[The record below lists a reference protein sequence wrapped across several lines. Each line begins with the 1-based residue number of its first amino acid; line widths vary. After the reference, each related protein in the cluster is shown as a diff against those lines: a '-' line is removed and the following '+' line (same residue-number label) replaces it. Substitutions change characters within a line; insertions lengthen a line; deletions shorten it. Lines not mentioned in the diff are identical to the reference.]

1 MVSHLPRYSSWV
13 PGEHSIKEGM
23 YPMRTPVKTVS
34 KPYIYSAD
42 ITIAAN
48 AIGQIPFVVNA
59 DYDFHCSAFSFIA
72 ETNNANIIPYF
83 SIQILANDDR
93 IMFDWTRARL
103 FAGQMVELST
113 APDTLYPIG
122 LANWFRFDCPYI
134 FPARSNIVIN
144 LRNDVAVQNVIHFA
158 LNGKRV
164 YTLYS

>member
-1 MVSHLPRYSSWV
+1 
-13 PGEHSIKEGM
+13 
-23 YPMRTPVKTVS
+23 MRTPVKTVS

-42 ITIAAN
+42 ITLAAN

-72 ETNNANIIPYF
+72 EQNAAANTIPYF
-83 SIQILANDDR
+83 SLQILANDDR

-103 FAGQMVELST
+103 FAGQMIDT
-113 APDTLYPIG
+113 QPAPDLFYPIG

-134 FPARSNIVIN
+134 FPARSNIIIN
-144 LRNDVAVQNVIHFA
+144 LRNDIAQVNQIHFA